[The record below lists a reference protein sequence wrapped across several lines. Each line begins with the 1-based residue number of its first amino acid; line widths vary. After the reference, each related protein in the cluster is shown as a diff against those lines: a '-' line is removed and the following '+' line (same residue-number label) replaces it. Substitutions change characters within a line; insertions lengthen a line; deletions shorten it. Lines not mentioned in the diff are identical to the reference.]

1 MDGLGAARPFPP
13 GEYGVVVVGSGPGGL
28 QTSYALRR
36 LGVDHAVI
44 SADEAPGG
52 MFRRLP
58 RFERL
63 ISWTKPDAPYDRTT
77 REYEWY
83 DHNSL
88 VGDEPEHRATV
99 PEQMDRTFVVP
110 SRAEMEAGLAA
121 FAERGGVRVRYGCRW
136 ESTRRADDGS
146 IVLGTSDGEYRCR
159 AVVFALGVTEP
170 WLSPLPG
177 IEHVPHYVET
187 RSPRSYAGRD
197 VIVIGKRNSGFEVA
211 DALLPWARRIMLVSP
226 RPVET
231 AVLALATVRARY
243 LQPYEDH
250 AYGGGTFA
258 VDAAVDRIERTERGY
273 RVVAHGTTRP
283 GELVLEADDA
293 IAATGFRT
301 PLGDLTA
308 LGVATVSHG
317 RIPALTPFWESVST
331 PDVFFAGNA
340 TQGARGLGKH
350 GIAGTSAAV
359 HGFRYNARVLADHLA
374 ARYFGLAPER
384 RRLRRDAVVP
394 LLLDA
399 LACAPE
405 LWAQKGYLA
414 RVVTLDGEGARD
426 GAIVPLEHF
435 VDESGPDAAAATVEM
450 DGDGRIFP
458 TLYIR
463 RDGRLREEQLDGDA
477 LNRFADEHHRA
488 RLEALLAIP

>member
-1 MDGLGAARPFPP
+1 MDGVIDERPFPP

-36 LGVDHAVI
+36 LGINHAVI
-44 SADEAPGG
+44 SADDAPGG

-63 ISWTKPDAPYDRTT
+63 ISWTKPDAPYARET

-110 SRAEMEAGLAA
+110 SRAEMEAGLAS

-146 IVLGTSDGEYRCR
+146 LVLGTSDGEYRCR
-159 AVVFALGVTEP
+159 AAVFALGVTQP
-170 WLSPLPG
+170 WRSPLPG
-177 IEHVPHYVET
+177 VDAVPHYVDT
-187 RSPRSYAGRD
+187 RPARSYAGRD
-197 VIVIGKRNSGFEVA
+197 VIVMGKRNSGFEIA
-211 DALLPWARRIMLVSP
+211 DALLPWARRVVLVSP
-226 RPVET
+226 RPIET
-231 AVLALATVRARY
+231 SVLALATVRARY

-258 VDAAVDRIERTERGY
+258 VDAAVDRIERGERGY
-273 RVVAHGTTRP
+273 RLVAHGTTHP

-293 IAATGFRT
+293 IAATGFAT
-301 PLGDLTA
+301 PLGDLTT
-308 LGVATVSHG
+308 LGVTTVDHG
-317 RIPALTPFWESVST
+317 RIPSLTPFWESVSA
-331 PDVFFAGNA
+331 PHVFFAGNA
-340 TQGARGLGKH
+340 TQGARGLGKP
-350 GIAGTSAAV
+350 GIVGTSAAV
-359 HGFRYNARVLADHLA
+359 HGFRYNARVLAEHLA
-374 ARYFGLAPER
+374 ERYFGLVRER
-384 RRLRRDAVVP
+384 RRLRREEAVP
-394 LLLDA
+394 LLLRA
-399 LACAPE
+399 LASAPE

-414 RVVTLDGEGARD
+414 HAVTLDGEGPRER
-426 GAIVPLEHF
+426 GIVPLEHF
-435 VDESGPDAAAATVEM
+435 VDETGPDAVAAAVEM

-458 TLYIR
+458 VVYVR
-463 RDGRLREEQLDGDA
+463 RGGRLREEQLDADA
-477 LNRFADEHHRA
+477 LNRFAGESQRA
-488 RLEALLAIP
+488 RLEALLALG